1 MKVIYL
7 LLIKQDLLILRIIVF
22 RQNKDRIRIFRRQ
35 HNTGK
40 FFFSFTLK
48 HLFIICSRIRRTNS
62 FFNAHSRRRLSLSI
76 LFLFLQMAL
85 TFKKHL
91 KMYSNFVGFSLISF
105 SFHSFSKNSSID
117 IFQTIVHQNHT
128 KYLFSCFVFLWVDIT
143 ISVKNNQNL
152 ANENTVCI
160 YQHSIFI

>member
-1 MKVIYL
+1 MFQDKEN
-7 LLIKQDLLILRIIVF
+7 KQ
-22 RQNKDRIRIFRRQ
+22 
-35 HNTGK
+35 G
-40 FFFSFTLK
+40 
-48 HLFIICSRIRRTNS
+48 

-117 IFQTIVHQNHT
+117 TYKQQIFKQLYIKIIQNT
-128 KYLFSCFVFLWVDIT
+128 CFLVLWVDIT

-160 YQHSIFI
+160 YQHSIFIQSQYKQLFSFSVSYFFTFC

>member
-1 MKVIYL
+1 MFQDKEN
-7 LLIKQDLLILRIIVF
+7 KQ
-22 RQNKDRIRIFRRQ
+22 
-35 HNTGK
+35 G
-40 FFFSFTLK
+40 
-48 HLFIICSRIRRTNS
+48 

-76 LFLFLQMAL
+76 FFLFLQMAL

-91 KMYSNFVGFSLISF
+91 KTYSNFVGFFIL
-105 SFHSFSKNSSID
+105 HSFSKNSSID
-117 IFQTIVHQNHT
+117 IFQTMVHQNHT
-128 KYLFSCFVFLWVDIT
+128 QYLFSCFVFLWVDIT